1 MPKVAFTLNGRKV
14 EVEAGTTILEAA
26 EQQGIKVPTLCHDSR
41 LKPTAACRLCLVE
54 VEKAR
59 GPMPACATPVTED
72 MVVRTTSDDL
82 SSMRRMAL
90 ELLLSDHYGDCTAPC
105 KLTCPAG
112 IDIQGYIALIA
123 NGNYREAL
131 ALIKDSN
138 PLPLVCGRVCP
149 RFCETKCRRNRV
161 DEPVAINS
169 LKRFVADYDMNSENP
184 YLPEPKPATG
194 RRVAII
200 GGGPAG
206 LTAAYYLG
214 LEGHTITIL
223 EASPDLGGMLRYGIP
238 EYRLPK
244 AVLDKEIVTITRLC
258 HKVRC
263 NVSLGIDFTIESLKK
278 EGYEAIFIALGAQ
291 ANQKMRIEGEDL
303 PGVISGIEFLRDV
316 TLGKKVALGDK
327 VAVIGGGN
335 TAMDVARTALRLGVA
350 EVNVVYRRSKV
361 EMPANAEEIE
371 QAEEEGVRFQFLTAP
386 LKAGARDGK
395 VASMECIKMAL
406 GEPDSSGRR
415 RPEPI
420 SGSEFTMEVD
430 NIIAAIGQAL
440 DNPNLDQDSQI
451 ELTKRNY
458 ISVNEETMAASVAG
472 VFSGGDCT
480 SGPATAVEAIGAG
493 RRAAQ
498 SINKYLSG
506 RPVVPDV
513 KPYNCSKG
521 EMDDIDPADFADVER
536 IARTKQAILDP
547 EERKKSFTE
556 MEFALSEE
564 MALKE
569 AARCLGCGCQAAV
582 DCKLREL
589 ATEYQVNDAHYAGAK
604 RHLPINEN
612 EHPLIYRDQNKCI
625 LCGRCIRICN
635 EIEGLSVFGFVERG
649 FETRVEPTLGM
660 PLSETSCDSCG
671 LCVSTCPT
679 GALTGKAPQPDTEP
693 QEQEDAVV

>member
-59 GPMPACATPVTED
+59 GPMPACATPVTEN

-244 AVLDKEIVTITRLC
+244 AVLDKEIATITRLC

-316 TLGKKVALGDK
+316 TLGKRVALGDK

-371 QAEEEGVRFQFLTAP
+371 QAEEEGGRFQFLTAP
-386 LKAGARDGK
+386 VKAGARDGK

-521 EMDDIDPADFADVER
+521 EMDDIDPTDFADVER

-556 MEFALSEE
+556 IEFALSEE

-635 EIEGLSVFGFVERG
+635 EIKGLSVFGFVGRG

-679 GALTGKAPQPDTEP
+679 GALTEKAPQPDTEP

>member
-1 MPKVAFTLNGRKV
+1 MPKVAFTLNGKKV
-14 EVEAGTTILEAA
+14 EVEAGATILEAA
-26 EQQGIKVPTLCHDSR
+26 EQQGIKLPTLCHDSR

-59 GPMPACATPVTED
+59 GPMPACTTPVTED

-82 SSMRRMAL
+82 SNMRRMAL
-90 ELLLSDHYGDCTAPC
+90 ELLLSDHYGDCIAPC

-131 ALIKDSN
+131 ALIKESN

-149 RFCETKCRRNRV
+149 RFCETECRRNRV

-169 LKRFVADYDMNSENP
+169 LKRFVADYDMNSEDP

-214 LEGHTITIL
+214 LEGHTVTIL
-223 EASPDLGGMLRYGIP
+223 EASPELGGMLRYGIP

-244 AVLDKEIVTITRLC
+244 AVLDKEIAAITRLC

-263 NVSLGIDFTIESLKK
+263 NVSLGKDFTIESLKK

-291 ANQKMRIEGEDL
+291 ADQKMRIEGEDL
-303 PGVISGIEFLRDV
+303 PGVLSGIEFLRDV
-316 TLGKKVALGDK
+316 TLGKKVPLGDK

-350 EVNVVYRRSKV
+350 EVNIVYRRPRV
-361 EMPANAEEIE
+361 EMPASAEEIE
-371 QAEEEGVRFQFLTAP
+371 QAEEEGIHFQFLTAP
-386 LKAGARDGK
+386 VKAGARDGK

-420 SGSEFTMEVD
+420 AGSEFTMEVD
-430 NIIAAIGQAL
+430 NIIAAIGQAM

-451 ELTKRNY
+451 ELSKRGY
-458 ISVNEETMAASVAG
+458 ISVNEETMTASVAG

-493 RRAAQ
+493 RRAAR

-506 RPVVPDV
+506 RLVVPDV

-521 EMDDIDPADFADVER
+521 ELEDIDPADFADVER
-536 IARTKQAILDP
+536 IARTKQPVLDP
-547 EERKKSFTE
+547 EERTKSFTE

-569 AARCLGCGCQAAV
+569 AERCLGCGCQAV
-582 DCKLREL
+582 FDCKLREL

-604 RHLPINEN
+604 RHLPINKN
-612 EHPLIYRDQNKCI
+612 EHPLILRDQNKCI
-625 LCGRCIRICN
+625 LCGRCIQICS

-660 PLSETSCDSCG
+660 PLSETSCNSCG

-679 GALTGKAPQPDTEP
+679 GALTAKAPLPETVAE
-693 QEQEDAVV
+693 EQEDAV

>member
-386 LKAGARDGK
+386 VKAGARDGK

-679 GALTGKAPQPDTEP
+679 GALTEKAPQPDTEP

>member
-1 MPKVAFTLNGRKV
+1 MPKVAFTLNGNKA

-26 EQQGIKVPTLCHDSR
+26 EQQGIKLPTLCHDSR

-59 GPMPACATPVTED
+59 GPMPACITPVTED

-90 ELLLSDHYGDCTAPC
+90 ELILSDHYGDCIAPC

-131 ALIKDSN
+131 ALIKESN

-149 RFCETKCRRNRV
+149 RFCETECRRNRV

-169 LKRFVADYDMNSENP
+169 LKRFAADYDMNSEDP

-214 LEGHTITIL
+214 LEGHTVTIL
-223 EASPDLGGMLRYGIP
+223 EASPELGGMLRYGIP

-244 AVLDKEIVTITRLC
+244 AVLDKEIAAITRLC
-258 HKVRC
+258 HRVRC
-263 NVSLGIDFTIESLKK
+263 NVSLGKDFTIGSLKK
-278 EGYEAIFIALGAQ
+278 EGYEAIFITLGAQ
-291 ANQKMRIEGEDL
+291 ADQKMRIEGEDL
-303 PGVISGIEFLRDV
+303 PGVLSGIEFLRDV
-316 TLGKKVALGDK
+316 TLGKKVTLGDK

-350 EVNVVYRRSKV
+350 EVNVVYRRSRV

-371 QAEEEGVRFQFLTAP
+371 QAEEEGIHFQFLTAP
-386 LKAGARDGK
+386 VNAGARDGK
-395 VASMECIKMAL
+395 VASMGCIKMAL

-420 SGSEFTMEVD
+420 AGSEFTMEVD

-451 ELTKRNY
+451 ELSKRNY
-458 ISVNEETMAASVAG
+458 ISVNEETMTASVAG

-493 RRAAQ
+493 RRAAR

-513 KPYNCSKG
+513 EPYNCSKG
-521 EMDDIDPADFADVER
+521 EMEDIDPADFADVER
-536 IARTKQAILDP
+536 IARTKQPVLDP
-547 EERKKSFTE
+547 EERTKSFTE

-569 AARCLGCGCQAAV
+569 AERCLGCGCQAV
-582 DCKLREL
+582 FDCRLREL

-625 LCGRCIRICN
+625 LCGRCIRICS

-660 PLSETSCDSCG
+660 PLSETSCNSCG

-679 GALTGKAPQPDTEP
+679 GALTAKAPLPETVAE
-693 QEQEDAVV
+693 EQEDAV

>member
-59 GPMPACATPVTED
+59 GPMPACATPVTEN

-149 RFCETKCRRNRV
+149 RFCETKCRRNLV

-244 AVLDKEIVTITRLC
+244 AVLDKEIATITRLC

-316 TLGKKVALGDK
+316 TLGKRVALGDK

-506 RPVVPDV
+506 QPVVPDV

-556 MEFALSEE
+556 IEFALSEE

-679 GALTGKAPQPDTEP
+679 GALTEKAPQPDTEP

>member
-59 GPMPACATPVTED
+59 GPMPACATPVTEN

-149 RFCETKCRRNRV
+149 RFCETKCRRNLV

-244 AVLDKEIVTITRLC
+244 AVLDKEIATITRLC

-263 NVSLGIDFTIESLKK
+263 NVSLSIDFTIESLKK

-327 VAVIGGGN
+327 VSVIGGGN
-335 TAMDVARTALRLGVA
+335 TAMDVARTTLRLGVA

-386 LKAGARDGK
+386 VKAGARDGK
-395 VASMECIKMAL
+395 VAFMECIKMAL

-506 RPVVPDV
+506 QPVVPDV

-556 MEFALSEE
+556 IEFALSEE

-693 QEQEDAVV
+693 Q

>member
-59 GPMPACATPVTED
+59 GPMPACATPVTEN

-149 RFCETKCRRNRV
+149 RFCETKCRRNLV

-244 AVLDKEIVTITRLC
+244 AVLDKEIATITRLC

-327 VAVIGGGN
+327 VSVIGGGN
-335 TAMDVARTALRLGVA
+335 TAMDVARTTLRLGVA

-386 LKAGARDGK
+386 VKAGARDGK
-395 VASMECIKMAL
+395 VAFMECIKMAL

-506 RPVVPDV
+506 QPVVPDV

-556 MEFALSEE
+556 IEFALSEE

-693 QEQEDAVV
+693 Q

>member
-1 MPKVAFTLNGRKV
+1 MPKVAFTLNGKRIEA
-14 EVEAGTTILEAA
+14 EVGTTILEAA
-26 EQQGIKVPTLCHDSR
+26 EQQGIRLPTLCHDSR

-59 GPMPACATPVTED
+59 GPMPACTTPITEG
-72 MVVRTTSDDL
+72 MIIRTASDDL
-82 SSMRRMAL
+82 SNMRRMAL
-90 ELLLSDHYGDCTAPC
+90 ELILSDHYGDCIAPC

-112 IDIQGYIALIA
+112 IDIQGHIALTA
-123 NGNYREAL
+123 QGKYREAL
-131 ALIKDSN
+131 ALIKESN

-149 RFCETKCRRNRV
+149 RFCETECRRNRV

-169 LKRFVADYDMNSENP
+169 LKRFVADYDMNSKDQ

-194 RRVAII
+194 RRVAIV

-214 LEGHTITIL
+214 LEGHTVTIL
-223 EASPDLGGMLRYGIP
+223 EANPELGGMLRYGIP

-244 AVLDKEIVTITRLC
+244 AILDKEIADITRLC

-263 NVSLGIDFTIESLKK
+263 NASLGKDFTIESLKK
-278 EGYEAIFIALGAQ
+278 TGYEAIFIAIGAQ
-291 ANQKMRIEGEDL
+291 ANQKMKIEGENL
-303 PGVISGIEFLRDV
+303 PGVLSGIEFLRDV
-316 TLGKKVALGDK
+316 TLGNKVSLGNK
-327 VAVIGGGN
+327 ITVIGGGN
-335 TAMDVARTALRLGVA
+335 TAMDVARTAVRLGVK
-350 EVNVVYRRSKV
+350 EVNVVYRRSRL

-386 LKAGARDGK
+386 VKASARAGK
-395 VASMECIKMAL
+395 VAAMECIKMAL

-420 SGSEFTMEVD
+420 AGSEFTMEVD
-430 NIIAAIGQAL
+430 NIIAAIGQAM
-440 DNPNLDQDSQI
+440 DNPNLDRDSQI
-451 ELTKRNY
+451 GISKRNY
-458 ISVNEETMAASVAG
+458 ISINDENMATSVAG

-493 RRAAQ
+493 RRAAS
-498 SINKYLSG
+498 SINKYLNG
-506 RPVVPDV
+506 QPVVPDV
-513 KPYNCSKG
+513 KSYSCSKG
-521 EMDDIDPADFADVER
+521 ELEDIDSTDFADVER

-547 EERKKSFTE
+547 EERKKSFAE
-556 MEFALSEE
+556 MEFTLSEKK
-564 MALKE
+564 ALKE
-569 AARCLGCGCQAAV
+569 AERCLGCGCQARF

-604 RHLPINEN
+604 HHLPINN
-612 EHPLIYRDQNKCI
+612 SEHPFILRDQNKCI
-625 LCGRCIRICN
+625 LCGRCIRICS
-635 EIEGLSVFGFVERG
+635 EIKGLSVFGFVERG

-679 GALTGKAPQPDTEP
+679 GALGTKAPLPEILTD
-693 QEQEDAVV
+693 

>member
-1 MPKVAFTLNGRKV
+1 MPKVAFTLNGKRIEA
-14 EVEAGTTILEAA
+14 EVGTTILEAA
-26 EQQGIKVPTLCHDSR
+26 EQQGIRLPTLCHDSR

-59 GPMPACATPVTED
+59 GPMPACTTPITEG
-72 MVVRTTSDDL
+72 MVIRTASDDL
-82 SSMRRMAL
+82 SDMRRMAL
-90 ELLLSDHYGDCTAPC
+90 ELILSDHYGDCIAPC

-112 IDIQGYIALIA
+112 IDIQGHIALTA
-123 NGNYREAL
+123 QGKYREAL
-131 ALIKDSN
+131 ALIKESN

-149 RFCETKCRRNRV
+149 RFCETECRRNRV

-169 LKRFVADYDMNSENP
+169 LKRFVADYDMNSKDQ

-214 LEGHTITIL
+214 LEGHTVTIL
-223 EASPDLGGMLRYGIP
+223 EASPELGGMLRYGIP

-244 AVLDKEIVTITRLC
+244 AILDKEIAAITRLC

-263 NVSLGIDFTIESLKK
+263 NASLGKDFTIESLKK
-278 EGYEAIFIALGAQ
+278 TGYEAIFIAIGAQ
-291 ANQKMRIEGEDL
+291 ANQKMRIEGENL
-303 PGVISGIEFLRDV
+303 PGVLSGIEFLRNV
-316 TLGKKVALGDK
+316 TLGNKVSLGNK
-327 VAVIGGGN
+327 IAVIGGGN
-335 TAMDVARTALRLGVA
+335 TAMDVARTAIRLGVK
-350 EVNVVYRRSKV
+350 EVNVVYRRSRL

-371 QAEEEGVRFQFLTAP
+371 QAEEEGVHFQFLTAP
-386 LKAGARDGK
+386 VKAEARAGK
-395 VASMECIKMAL
+395 VAAMECIKMAL
-406 GEPDSSGRR
+406 GEPDNSGRR

-420 SGSEFTMEVD
+420 AGSEFTMEVD
-430 NIIAAIGQAL
+430 NIIAAIGQAM
-440 DNPNLDQDSQI
+440 DNPNLDRDSQI
-451 ELTKRNY
+451 EISKRNY
-458 ISVNEETMAASVAG
+458 ISINDETMATSVAG

-480 SGPATAVEAIGAG
+480 SGPATAVEAIGSG
-493 RRAAQ
+493 RRAAS

-506 RPVVPDV
+506 QPVVSDV
-513 KPYNCSKG
+513 KSYSCSKG
-521 EMDDIDPADFADVER
+521 KLNDIDSTDFADVER

-556 MEFALSEE
+556 MEFTLSEKK
-564 MALKE
+564 ALKE
-569 AARCLGCGCQAAV
+569 AERCLGCGCHARF

-604 RHLPINEN
+604 HHLPTNKN
-612 EHPLIYRDQNKCI
+612 EHPFILKDQNKCI
-625 LCGRCIRICN
+625 LCGRCVRICS
-635 EIEGLSVFGFVERG
+635 EIKGLSVWGFVERG

-660 PLSETSCDSCG
+660 LLSETSCDSCG

-679 GALTGKAPQPDTEP
+679 GALGTKAPLPEILTD
-693 QEQEDAVV
+693 

>member
-1 MPKVAFTLNGRKV
+1 MPKVAFTLNGKKA
-14 EVEAGTTILEAA
+14 EVETGTTILEAA
-26 EQQGIKVPTLCHDSR
+26 EQQGIKLPTLCHDSR

-54 VEKAR
+54 VEKTR
-59 GPMPACATPVTED
+59 GPMPACTTPVTED

-82 SSMRRMAL
+82 SSMCRMAL
-90 ELLLSDHYGDCTAPC
+90 ELLLSDHYGDCIAPC

-131 ALIKDSN
+131 ALIKESN

-149 RFCETKCRRNRV
+149 RFCETECRRNRV

-169 LKRFVADYDMNSENP
+169 LKRFVADYDMNSEDP

-206 LTAAYYLG
+206 LTVAYYLG
-214 LEGHTITIL
+214 LEGHAVTIL
-223 EASPDLGGMLRYGIP
+223 EASPELGGMLRYGIP

-244 AVLDKEIVTITRLC
+244 AVLDKEIAAITRLC

-263 NVSLGIDFTIESLKK
+263 NVSLGKDFTIESLKK

-291 ANQKMRIEGEDL
+291 ADQKMRIEGEDL
-303 PGVISGIEFLRDV
+303 PGVLSGIEFLRDV
-316 TLGKKVALGDK
+316 TLGKKVSLGDK

-350 EVNVVYRRSKV
+350 EVNIVYRRSRV
-361 EMPANAEEIE
+361 EMPASAEEIE
-371 QAEEEGVRFQFLTAP
+371 QAEEEGIHFQFLTAP
-386 LKAGARDGK
+386 VKADARDGK
-395 VASMECIKMAL
+395 VASMECIKMVL

-420 SGSEFTMEVD
+420 AGSEFTMEVD
-430 NIIAAIGQAL
+430 SIITAIGQAL

-451 ELTKRNY
+451 ELSKRNY

-493 RRAAQ
+493 RRAAH

-521 EMDDIDPADFADVER
+521 ETEDIDPADFADVEP
-536 IARTKQAILDP
+536 IARTKQPVLDP
-547 EERKKSFTE
+547 EERTKSFTE

-569 AARCLGCGCQAAV
+569 AERCLGCGCQAV
-582 DCKLREL
+582 FDCRLREL

-604 RHLPINEN
+604 RHLPINKN
-612 EHPLIYRDQNKCI
+612 EHPLILRDQNKCI
-625 LCGRCIRICN
+625 LCGRCIQICS

-660 PLSETSCDSCG
+660 PLSETSCNSCG

-679 GALTGKAPQPDTEP
+679 GALTAKAPLPETVAE
-693 QEQEDAVV
+693 EQEDAA

>member
-1 MPKVAFTLNGRKV
+1 MPKVAFTLNGKRIEA
-14 EVEAGTTILEAA
+14 EVGTTILEAA
-26 EQQGIKVPTLCHDSR
+26 EQQGIRLPTLCHDSR

-59 GPMPACATPVTED
+59 GPMPACTTPITEG
-72 MVVRTTSDDL
+72 MAIRTASDDL
-82 SSMRRMAL
+82 SNMRRMAL
-90 ELLLSDHYGDCTAPC
+90 ELILSDHYGDCIAPC

-112 IDIQGYIALIA
+112 IDIQGHIALTA
-123 NGNYREAL
+123 QGKYREAL
-131 ALIKDSN
+131 ALIKESN

-149 RFCETKCRRNRV
+149 RFCETECRRNRV

-169 LKRFVADYDMNSENP
+169 LKRFVADYDMNSKDQ

-214 LEGHTITIL
+214 LEGHTVTIL
-223 EASPDLGGMLRYGIP
+223 EASPELGGMLRYGIP

-244 AVLDKEIVTITRLC
+244 AILDKEIAAITRLC

-263 NVSLGIDFTIESLKK
+263 NASLGKDFTIESLKK
-278 EGYEAIFIALGAQ
+278 TGYEAIFIAIGAQ
-291 ANQKMRIEGEDL
+291 ANQKMRIEGENL
-303 PGVISGIEFLRDV
+303 PGVLSGIEFLRDV
-316 TLGKKVALGDK
+316 TLGNKVSLGNK
-327 VAVIGGGN
+327 IAVIGGGN
-335 TAMDVARTALRLGVA
+335 TAMDVARTAVRLGVK
-350 EVNVVYRRSKV
+350 EVNVVYRRSRL

-371 QAEEEGVRFQFLTAP
+371 QAEEEGVHFQFLTAP
-386 LKAGARDGK
+386 VKASARAGK
-395 VASMECIKMAL
+395 VAAMECIKMAL

-420 SGSEFTMEVD
+420 AGSEFTMEVD
-430 NIIAAIGQAL
+430 NIIAAIGQAM
-440 DNPNLDQDSQI
+440 DNPNLDRDSQI
-451 ELTKRNY
+451 EISKRNY
-458 ISVNEETMAASVAG
+458 ISINDENMATSVAG

-493 RRAAQ
+493 RRAAS

-506 RPVVPDV
+506 QPVVPDV
-513 KPYNCSKG
+513 KSYSCSKG
-521 EMDDIDPADFADVER
+521 ELEDIDSTDFADVER
-536 IARTKQAILDP
+536 IARTKQATLDP
-547 EERKKSFTE
+547 EERKKSFAE
-556 MEFALSEE
+556 MEFTLSEKK
-564 MALKE
+564 ALKE
-569 AARCLGCGCQAAV
+569 AERCLGCGCHARF

-604 RHLPINEN
+604 HHLPINKS
-612 EHPLIYRDQNKCI
+612 EHPFILRDQNKCI
-625 LCGRCIRICN
+625 LCGRCIRICS
-635 EIEGLSVFGFVERG
+635 EIKGLSVFGFVERG

-679 GALTGKAPQPDTEP
+679 GALGTKAPLPEILTD
-693 QEQEDAVV
+693 

>member
-386 LKAGARDGK
+386 VKAGARDGK
-395 VASMECIKMAL
+395 VAFMECIKMAL

-679 GALTGKAPQPDTEP
+679 GALTEKAPQPDTEP